1 MATRDIKTRF
11 RLEGESEYR
20 RAIKESA
27 DAIKVLNSE
36 QKLAKA
42 QFEATGDAQQYLADT
57 ARILS
62 EEIEEQ
68 EKAVAAAQAAI
79 DKLRESG
86 VEPTNAT
93 FQKWQEKLNNSQTAL
108 INLNKKLDDTK
119 TAMKAQDSVIEGYK
133 GKMSEAETSVQ
144 GLNDKLKETESEYQ
158 QHGDKQQYAA
168 DKAAILKDK
177 IAEQEAAV
185 NTAKEAIEHLTQEGV
200 AENSKEMLAWKD
212 KLAQAEEALSST
224 KDELSALETGM
235 NNSNTSIET
244 YKTNVENSKTA
255 ISNLDAQMKLAKT
268 QFELTGDKQQYAADK
283 AKILKEKLEEQQ
295 QAITDTQSVIN
306 LLTAQGLEPSAAEM
320 VEWKT
325 KLADAKLELQ
335 NTQTELDNLDTD
347 LAENKDSI
355 DAGTGSAKDFGDE
368 LNRVGSGI
376 DFQNTITSID
386 NIKGKIEG
394 VIKASAQAIK
404 ALWDMGTDAG
414 KWADDLATAAASA
427 GMDVETYQSWQ
438 YASKFIDT
446 DVSKITGSITK
457 LEKEL
462 GSENTEIAKDFNQLG
477 VRTREAGG
485 KVRDATDVFWD
496 VIDSLHRIEDPT
508 KRSIQAQ
515 KLLGSS
521 WKELN
526 PLIEAGSQAYKDLA
540 KEGLD
545 TAVVSEENVKKL
557 GDMND
562 AQNKLNS
569 SIEKAKFDTLAA
581 LAPTFT
587 EVSNAL
593 NTAVGA
599 LNEFLQSKEGQEAL
613 TKMNEALSGVIKS
626 FLGEDGGKGTFQSIV
641 EGASGAIETF
651 NKLLEWISQ
660 NGETVKGIVLGLV
673 SAWATL
679 TISKDV
685 LTVLQLLEHIPLN
698 KLTALFGGHAAG
710 AAANAAGS
718 AAASAAGSAATN
730 AAGSAAAAASG
741 FVPAIGA
748 ALPYAGLA
756 AVTVGAGMAL
766 DKHSTQRN
774 WGEYNK
780 AQNELPQLMAQ
791 TADDKTKQ
799 MQSVLASFSHA
810 MKEFEENDD
819 PMTDRTESLKEAFRK
834 DANQLLQDLPELNI
848 WEMVKDKVNL
858 SDGLDNAEIDKI
870 INSLE
875 FADQWLELGNQVVV
889 GMADGIRDNQ
899 AEAEKAATDM
909 ANATIGATETA
920 LDSHSPSRV
929 FEAIGENASV
939 GLANGI
945 LARQDDVIAAA
956 QAVAQAAEETLRSVL
971 DIHSP
976 SRVMMRLGA
985 FTGEGFAQGVEDSI
999 SRVQASVSRM
1009 AGAAFRAPVAAQPQ
1023 AAAYAQA
1030 AAAPIGAS
1038 GAPGS
1043 VSAQQI
1049 QAVIMMDKKTVGYM
1063 VAPVVNEAI
1072 GAIVQEARV

>member
-1 MATRDIKTRF
+1 MATREIKTRF

-119 TAMKAQDSVIEGYK
+119 TALKSQDSVIEGYK

-144 GLNDKLKETESEYQ
+144 DLNNKLKETESEYQ

-168 DKAAILKDK
+168 DKAAILKEK

-212 KLAQAEEALSST
+212 KLSQAEEALSST

-255 ISNLDAQMKLAKT
+255 ISNLDDQLKLAKT
-268 QFELTGDKQQYAADK
+268 QFELNGDKQQYAADK

-306 LLTAQGLEPSAAEM
+306 LLTAQGLEPNAAEM

-355 DAGTGSAKDFGDE
+355 DAGTDSAKDFGDE

-394 VIKASAQAIK
+394 LAKAVIEAGKGIWSA
-404 ALWDMGTDAG
+404 GEDAG
-414 KWADDLATAAASA
+414 KWADDLATAASKA
-427 GMDVETYQSWQ
+427 GIDVETYQSWE
-438 YASKFIDT
+438 YASRFIDT
-446 DVSKITGSITK
+446 ETGKITGTITK
-457 LEKEL
+457 LEKDL
-462 GSENTEIAKDFNQLG
+462 GSESTEMAKSFNRLG
-477 VRTREAGG
+477 VRTRESSG

-496 VIDSLHRIEDPT
+496 VIDALGKIEDPT
-508 KRSIQAQ
+508 KRSIAAQ
-515 KLLGSS
+515 ELLGSS
-521 WKELN
+521 WKDLN
-526 PLIEAGSQAYKDLA
+526 PLIEAGSKAYKELA
-540 KEGLD
+540 EEGRQV
-545 TAVVSEENVKKL
+545 AVVSEDDVKKL
-557 GDMND
+557 GELND
-562 AQNKLNS
+562 AQ
-569 SIEKAKFDTLAA
+569 EQM
-581 LAPTFT
+581 
-587 EVSNAL
+587 NA
-593 NTAVGA
+593 VW
-599 LNEFLQSKEGQEAL
+599 
-613 TKMNEALSGVIKS
+613 TKTKNEALAGLAPSLTEITSTISQAGSALSEFLKSAEGKEALANLNEAVSGLLKS
-626 FLGEDGGKGTFQSIV
+626 FLGEDGGKGTFKAIV
-641 EGASGAIETF
+641 DGASGAIKTF
-651 NKLLEWISQ
+651 NDVLNWVKD

-673 SAWATL
+673 GAWATL

-718 AAASAAGSAATN
+718 AAAN
-730 AAGSAAAAASG
+730 AAGSAAAKAAPAAAAASG
-741 FVPAIGA
+741 FAPAIGA
-748 ALPYAGLA
+748 ALPYAALIGA
-756 AVTVGAGMAL
+756 TVGGGMAL
-766 DKHSTQRN
+766 DKYATERN

-780 AQNELPQLMAQ
+780 AQEEIPQLMAK
-791 TADDKTKQ
+791 TADDKTKK
-799 MQSVLASFSHA
+799 MQGVLASFSQA

-819 PMTDRTESLKEAFRK
+819 PMADRTESLKEAFRK

-858 SDGLDNAEIDKI
+858 SDGLDDAEIDKI

-909 ANATIGATETA
+909 ANAAIDATETA

-939 GLANGI
+939 GLADGI
-945 LARQDDVIAAA
+945 LARQGDVIAAA

-1009 AGAAFRAPVAAQPQ
+1009 AGAAFRAPVAARPQ